1 MRQQRTDQRRG
12 YARSHWGGVV
22 AGIAALVTYLPAIK
36 NGFVWDDP
44 LVLRQIRS
52 IHTWIDLVLMPPEVP
67 RSYYRPLVFLS
78 YWIDQT
84 LSGGTAA
91 GFHLSVILFHVVNSV
106 LVFLFAICLFP
117 SRPSIANLGALLFAV
132 FPTHVESVAW
142 MAGRSDVLM
151 CSFLLLSALIVL
163 HGRGWTSWL
172 AAAALFL
179 ALLSKEAA
187 ISGVIVIPAID
198 WLRSRRIRWRNYLP
212 LILVVGVYVQL
223 RRVNGYTFGGGRL
236 DELGPDLLFRLLR
249 AVGFYL
255 AESAGA
261 VHLSPY
267 LPAVPSSTVYF
278 LLGFSVPTAVLISL
292 YVFWPAARWPW
303 AYLALWFTATLAPS
317 FLLLTGSIASAPVAD
332 RYLYVPSVA
341 SCIFI
346 ASAIFWP
353 VERWQVRAGL
363 SMYVGIAIALVC
375 ASITWNYSA
384 VWADEFAFWGRVVK
398 TVPES
403 PLAQAQFGSAL
414 MDRGDFDGAER
425 ALIFAARHSLGAE
438 YKAIAYNNL
447 SLIYRRKGKLD
458 ESEQVLMQALEIAP
472 HPGLYHSLGM
482 TYAAKAQ
489 ADQARGD
496 PDAVKQDLESAHL
509 AFETALSV
517 GASSDIGVLR
527 QWEPAK
533 THGMLGQVL
542 LALGDQAAARAH
554 FEAALRLDPYG
565 PTAAVTRRLLEALK

>member
-1 MRQQRTDQRRG
+1 
-12 YARSHWGGVV
+12 
-22 AGIAALVTYLPAIK
+22 
-36 NGFVWDDP
+36 
-44 LVLRQIRS
+44 
-52 IHTWIDLVLMPPEVP
+52 
-67 RSYYRPLVFLS
+67 
-78 YWIDQT
+78 
-84 LSGGTAA
+84 
-91 GFHLSVILFHVVNSV
+91 
-106 LVFLFAICLFP
+106 
-117 SRPSIANLGALLFAV
+117 
-132 FPTHVESVAW
+132 
-142 MAGRSDVLM
+142 
-151 CSFLLLSALIVL
+151 
-163 HGRGWTSWL
+163 
-172 AAAALFL
+172 
-179 ALLSKEAA
+179 
-187 ISGVIVIPAID
+187 
-198 WLRSRRIRWRNYLP
+198 
-212 LILVVGVYVQL
+212 
-223 RRVNGYTFGGGRL
+223 
-236 DELGPDLLFRLLR
+236 
-249 AVGFYL
+249 
-255 AESAGA
+255 
-261 VHLSPY
+261 
-267 LPAVPSSTVYF
+267 
-278 LLGFSVPTAVLISL
+278 
-292 YVFWPAARWPW
+292 
-303 AYLALWFTATLAPS
+303 
-317 FLLLTGSIASAPVAD
+317 
-332 RYLYVPSVA
+332 
-341 SCIFI
+341 
-346 ASAIFWP
+346 
-353 VERWQVRAGL
+353 
-363 SMYVGIAIALVC
+363 MYVGIAIALVC